1 MAGRVGIDLNIPRR
15 VESDHPVL
23 DVQPLIVVYPPGEVW
38 WAGGSLTV
46 MGMAF
51 AAKGSKGESFLAVV
65 VGGGAAFG
73 LIVLTSRAWKA
84 CRVDVTGS
92 VPNGLT
98 LLFLGVPIALIV
110 NLVLFTVVFRYAG
123 KAFLF
128 SLIAAA
134 IALAIADLALFSW
147 QGTPAGSP
155 GSCPGNVP
163 PWWPTWI
170 PT

>member
-1 MAGRVGIDLNIPRR
+1 M
-15 VESDHPVL
+15 H
-23 DVQPLIVVYPPGEVW
+23 
-38 WAGGSLTV
+38 
-46 MGMAF
+46 MAF

-73 LIVLTSRAWKA
+73 LIVVTSRAWKA
-84 CRVDVTGS
+84 CHVDVTGS

-98 LLFLGVPIALIV
+98 LLFLGLPLALIV

-134 IALAIADLALFSW
+134 IAIAIADLALFSW

-155 GSCPGNVP
+155 GTCPGNVP